1 MNILKMINKV
11 IKKIEELI
19 IAYAIIFITLILVVN
34 VFTRQF
40 MDYSWKAA
48 EETSIFLI
56 VAITFMSVSYAARM
70 GKHITMTIALDFVP
84 HRVKKIMMI
93 ANSIL
98 SVIALLFVAKISWDY
113 VMYVKEM
120 GRITSALSIPA
131 WWTIVIMPIGFL
143 LSAIQFALAFILNI
157 RNKNQVY
164 IGPERIYGTVDTDEV
179 TL

>member
-1 MNILKMINKV
+1 MRILKMINKV
-11 IKKIEELI
+11 IKKTEEII
-19 IAYAIIFITLILVVN
+19 IAYAIILITLILVVN

-40 MDYSWKAA
+40 MNYSWKAA
-48 EETSIFLI
+48 EETSIFLVI
-56 VAITFMSVSYAARM
+56 AVTFMSVSYAARM
-70 GKHITMTIALDFVP
+70 GKHITMTVVLDLIP
-84 HRVKKIMMI
+84 HRAKKFMMI

-98 SVIALLFVAKISWDY
+98 SFIALLFIAKVSWDY

-143 LSAIQFALAFILNI
+143 LSAIQFGLAFIMNI

-164 IGPERIYGTVDTDEV
+164 IGPERIYGTVDTEDV